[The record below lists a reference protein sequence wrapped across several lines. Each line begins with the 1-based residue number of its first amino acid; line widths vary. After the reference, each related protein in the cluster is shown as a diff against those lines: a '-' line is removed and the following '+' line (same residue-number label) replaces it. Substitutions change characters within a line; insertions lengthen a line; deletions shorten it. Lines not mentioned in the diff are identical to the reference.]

1 MKQTVC
7 TIAIN
12 IGLCLCALF
21 VLARCTKI
29 ISDDDTPKPDP
40 DPVPKARLENISV
53 VIGAANIL
61 ESKALHGDEYAQSGE
76 FIHSLHLLIVN
87 ENNII
92 EKHIAFDPNRENDY
106 NASEG
111 NLAQYTATI
120 DFLTSGG
127 SRSFCC
133 WSSRSWKEQGS

>member
-21 VLARCTKI
+21 VLAGCTKI

-40 DPVPKARLENISV
+40 DPAPKARLENISV

-61 ESKALHGDEYAQSGE
+61 ESKALHGDEYAQSG
-76 FIHSLHLLIVN
+76 
-87 ENNII
+87 
-92 EKHIAFDPNRENDY
+92 
-106 NASEG
+106 
-111 NLAQYTATI
+111 
-120 DFLTSGG
+120 
-127 SRSFCC
+127 
-133 WSSRSWKEQGS
+133 